1 MYAHTW
7 KSCCLT
13 NIVGWHALH
22 HALSFPINLFLKK
35 WFKKLAS
42 VYCNLNVSY
51 EINMCWQLFS
61 YFERKYNFDNWFMLT
76 LFVNKLLIP
85 NRTTELFCIIY
96 YTLKQSTLND
106 MTCLSC
112 HKSVRVRNKTSLR
125 ILHLHLRSTFTH
137 NVNPCLLFHLQCC
150 TIYLN
155 ESIVLSKEKH
165 NGIWYTYLKIET
177 FSAI

>member
-1 MYAHTW
+1 
-7 KSCCLT
+7 
-13 NIVGWHALH
+13 
-22 HALSFPINLFLKK
+22 
-35 WFKKLAS
+35 
-42 VYCNLNVSY
+42 
-51 EINMCWQLFS
+51 MCWQLFS
-61 YFERKYNFDNWFMLT
+61 YIERKYNFDNWFMLT
-76 LFVNKLLIP
+76 LFANKLLIP

-112 HKSVRVRNKTSLR
+112 HKSIRVRNKTSLR
-125 ILHLHLRSTFTH
+125 ILHLHLRSNFTH

-177 FSAI
+177 FFRKLTAVIPSKYVHAFRNTGSVKVQLSSSSIWGNPVNIQW